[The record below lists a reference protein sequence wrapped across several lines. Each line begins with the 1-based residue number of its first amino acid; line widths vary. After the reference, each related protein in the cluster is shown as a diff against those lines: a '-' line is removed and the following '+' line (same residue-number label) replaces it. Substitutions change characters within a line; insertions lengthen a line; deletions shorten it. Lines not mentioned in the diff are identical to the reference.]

1 MEKSS
6 YLTEMFKKIA
16 NGESDEIV
24 ENINKLFLKVNN
36 YSVTDIISAWQVIG
50 TFEKLYEFNEK
61 QKKILEIVKDAIK
74 ARAVRT

>member
-24 ENINKLFLKVNN
+24 ENINKLFL
-36 YSVTDIISAWQVIG
+36 
-50 TFEKLYEFNEK
+50 
-61 QKKILEIVKDAIK
+61 
-74 ARAVRT
+74 